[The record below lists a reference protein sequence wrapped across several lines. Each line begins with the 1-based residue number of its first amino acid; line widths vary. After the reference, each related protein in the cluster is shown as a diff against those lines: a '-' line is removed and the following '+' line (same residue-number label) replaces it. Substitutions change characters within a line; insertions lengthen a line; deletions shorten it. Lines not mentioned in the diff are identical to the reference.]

1 MCSLDKFFVKIA
13 GARPLRNAIS
23 KKTLSDC
30 NTFVTILCYKQ
41 SLVLNPDAAIV
52 INGQERNMKK
62 VLIIEDEKDL
72 AELLA
77 FNLEKEGYA
86 AICVHDGKLGMERAV
101 AELPDLILLDLML
114 PGMLGTDVCKVL
126 RKDPRTTQIPIIMIT
141 AKGDEIDRVVG
152 FEVGADDYIVKPFSM
167 REVALRVKA
176 VMRRFEHEAKLSTTN
191 SLTIGDIVIDKLRHT
206 VMSAGLEIDLTST
219 EYKLLLYLA
228 EKKECVQSREQL
240 LQKVWSYNNSGDT
253 RTVDTHV
260 TRLRGKLGAPGD
272 IIRTVRGF
280 GYKIEE

>member
-1 MCSLDKFFVKIA
+1 
-13 GARPLRNAIS
+13 
-23 KKTLSDC
+23 
-30 NTFVTILCYKQ
+30 
-41 SLVLNPDAAIV
+41 
-52 INGQERNMKK
+52 MKK

-86 AICVHDGKLGMERAV
+86 AICVHDGKLGLERAV
-101 AELPDLILLDLML
+101 ADLPDLILLDLML
-114 PGMLGTDVCKVL
+114 PGLLGTEVCKAL
-126 RKDPRTTQIPIIMIT
+126 RKDPHTANIPIIMIT

-176 VMRRFEHEAKLSTTN
+176 VMRRFEHEEQIPAAQLFS
-191 SLTIGDIVIDKLRHT
+191 IGDIVIDKQRHT
-206 VMSAGLEIDLTST
+206 VMSAGAEVDLTST
-219 EYKLLLYLA
+219 EFKLLLYLA
-228 EKKECVQSREQL
+228 EKKGHVHSREKL
-240 LQKVWSYNNSGDT
+240 LQKVWSYNNAGDT

-272 IIRTVRGF
+272 IIKTVRGF
-280 GYKIEE
+280 GYKIEV

>member
-1 MCSLDKFFVKIA
+1 
-13 GARPLRNAIS
+13 
-23 KKTLSDC
+23 
-30 NTFVTILCYKQ
+30 
-41 SLVLNPDAAIV
+41 
-52 INGQERNMKK
+52 MKN

-86 AICVHDGKLGMERAV
+86 ATCVHDGKLGLERAIRD
-101 AELPDLILLDLML
+101 LPDLILLDLML
-114 PGMLGTDVCKVL
+114 PGLLGTEVCKEL
-126 RKDPRTTQIPIIMIT
+126 RKDQRTTHIPIIMIT

-167 REVALRVKA
+167 REVALRIKA
-176 VMRRFEHEAKLSTTN
+176 VTRRFEHEAKVPKADH
-191 SLTIGDIVIDKLRHT
+191 LTVGEITIDTQRHT
-206 VMSAGLEIDLTST
+206 VTSAGTEIDLTST
-219 EYKLLLYLA
+219 EFKLLLCLA
-228 EKKECVQSREQL
+228 ENKGFVQSREQL

-260 TRLRGKLGAPGD
+260 TRLRGKLGPPGD
-272 IIRTVRGF
+272 IIKTVRGF

>member
-1 MCSLDKFFVKIA
+1 MLQVIA
-13 GARPLRNAIS
+13 SVLRYQ
-23 KKTLSDC
+23 TYREPRVGHD
-30 NTFVTILCYKQ
+30 
-41 SLVLNPDAAIV
+41 
-52 INGQERNMKK
+52 MKR

-77 FNLEKEGYA
+77 FNLEKEGYDA
-86 AICVHDGKLGMERAV
+86 TCVHDGKAGLERAG
-101 AELPDLILLDLML
+101 ADLPDLILLDLML
-114 PGMLGTDVCKVL
+114 PGMPGTELCKAL
-126 RKDPRTTQIPIIMIT
+126 RKDQRTSHIPVIMVT

-176 VMRRFEHEAKLSTTN
+176 VMRRTERETEVLPPKLIS
-191 SLTIGDIVIDKLRHT
+191 IGDIVIDKHRHT
-206 VMSAGLEIDLTST
+206 VMSAGLEIELTST
-219 EYKLLLYLA
+219 EFKLLLYLA
-228 EKKECVQSREQL
+228 EKKECVHSREQL
-240 LQKVWSYNNSGDT
+240 LQRVWSYNNAGDT

-272 IIRTVRGF
+272 IIKTVRGF